1 MFMIDMH
8 GTRDFADRIEQF
20 AHAGRA
26 ILRLLHAQADEIVF
40 LGIDAGRRDRP

>member
-8 GTRDFADRIEQF
+8 GTFDLADRVEQL

-26 ILRLLHAQADEIVF
+26 ILRLLHGEPDEVVV
-40 LGIDAGRRDRP
+40 GRD